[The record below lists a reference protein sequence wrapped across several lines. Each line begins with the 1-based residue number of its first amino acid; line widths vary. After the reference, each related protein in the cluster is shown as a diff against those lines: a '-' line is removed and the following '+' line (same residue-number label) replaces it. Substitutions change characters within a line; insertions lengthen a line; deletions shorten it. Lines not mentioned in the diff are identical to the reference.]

1 MTNSNIS
8 KSFSSAA
15 AEIEMGSKK
24 SVSFSEDEQQID
36 LQTIPSNQALTQ
48 EEYDA
53 AWYSAKDLRDI
64 MNHCRMVAK
73 GEIQEEPI
81 RGLELLVTSAE
92 SSMDTRKAAV
102 CQVLLEQE
110 KIRLLHDGKVD
121 PDALAE
127 VDRISSEHRQ
137 RIAHLRAIQDAE
149 VASGSGFLGQEVHI
163 NPDEVRQRRRSRRSE
178 RRTSRISLARSE

>member
-1 MTNSNIS
+1 
-8 KSFSSAA
+8 
-15 AEIEMGSKK
+15 MGPGQTSKK
-24 SVSFSEDEQQID
+24 AVSFSKDEQID
-36 LQTIPSNQALTQ
+36 LQIIPSNQALTQ

-53 AWYSAKDLRDI
+53 AWYSKKDLMDI

-92 SSMDTRKAAV
+92 SMDRRKDAV
-102 CQVLLEQE
+102 RQVLLEQE

-127 VDRISSEHRQ
+127 VDRIFSEHRQ
-137 RIAHLRAIQDAE
+137 RIAHLRAVQDAE
-149 VASGSGFLGQEVHI
+149 VASGSGLLGQEVHI
-163 NPDEVRQRRRSRRSE
+163 NQDEVRQRRRSRRSK
-178 RRTSRISLARSE
+178 RRSSRISLARSE